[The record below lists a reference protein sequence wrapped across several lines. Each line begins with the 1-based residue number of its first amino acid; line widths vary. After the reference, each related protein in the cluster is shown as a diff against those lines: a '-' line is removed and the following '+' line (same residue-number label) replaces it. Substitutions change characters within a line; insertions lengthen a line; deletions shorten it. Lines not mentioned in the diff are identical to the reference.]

1 MKVAIQGI
9 EGCFHQK
16 AANQYFAQ
24 TTEAVCCMTF
34 GDLVE
39 KVESSEADFG
49 IMAIENMIAGSILPN
64 YDLLMHSKLHIIG
77 EYYLYISQNIMALP
91 GTKIEDVEQVFSH
104 PMAFHQCREYL
115 RNYKLR
121 LIEKED
127 TALSAKIIQESSL
140 KNTAAIAADIAAELY
155 GLEIIGKDIQT
166 NKKNYTRFV
175 VLGLKPNTNGGSNK
189 ASICFSTANE
199 SGCLAKVLNNFS
211 ANNINLSKIQSHPK
225 IGEDW
230 QYYFYADLQFD
241 HIETYH
247 KSKSEIKA
255 LCTEYYELGIYKD
268 ELK

>member
-16 AANQYFAQ
+16 AANEYFAQ
-24 TTEAVCCMTF
+24 KTEPVCCMTF
-34 GDLVE
+34 SELIE
-39 KVESSEADFG
+39 KVESGEADYG

-64 YDLLMHSKLHIIG
+64 YDLIMHSNLHIIG

-115 RNYKLR
+115 RSHKLR

-127 TALSAKIIQESSL
+127 TALSAKIIQESNI
-140 KNTAAIAADIAAELY
+140 KNTAAIAADIAAEMY
-155 GLEIIGKDIQT
+155 GLEIIDNDIQT

-175 VLGLKPNTNGGSNK
+175 VLSLKPNTNGASNK

-199 SGCLAKVLNNFS
+199 SGCLAKVLNVFS
-211 ANNINLSKIQSHPK
+211 ANCINLSKIQSHPK

-230 QYYFYADLQFD
+230 QYYFYVDLQFD
-241 HIETYH
+241 HVDTFH
-247 KSKSEIKA
+247 KCKNEILP
-255 LCTEYYELGIYKD
+255 LCSEYYELGIYKD